1 MLDGLESSI
10 EPREDTKKVKLKNI
24 IITPTINNK
33 VQEVTTDGGLG
44 KVQPEI
50 SLKSGDIVNEL
61 EPLRKSTSG
70 LIDELDGKAFKL
82 GLLHSNSIEVNGT
95 PTFSTISMSQ
105 VIQGKRRIRQELTP
119 LKDMPIDTLFPILK
133 CCSGYLKRRR
143 K

>member
-1 MLDGLESSI
+1 MLDGLDSSI
-10 EPREDTKKVKLKNI
+10 EPKEQTKTIKPENI
-24 IITPTINNK
+24 HLTPSANNK
-33 VQEVTTDGGLG
+33 VHEVTTDGGLG
-44 KVQPEI
+44 KVQPEV

-119 LKDMPIDTLFPILK
+119 LKDMPIENLFPILK
-133 CCSGYLKRRR
+133 CC
-143 K
+143 